1 MLVSRMLI
9 EALQMWLL
17 HIWISLV
24 CPDTA
29 VWVDTVAPVTV
40 AQEDRM
46 LELSSAATAP
56 VM

>member
-1 MLVSRMLI
+1 MLI

-24 CPDTA
+24 CPGTA

-56 VM
+56 VMQED